1 MNARVAACELVVAVL
16 DEGRSLDEALNETP
30 SFAAL
35 VGRDRAFARAIATTT
50 LRRLGGIDAVLARFL
65 ERPLP
70 ETAAH
75 GRAMLRIGAAQLLI
89 LETPPHAAVG
99 ETVEAANMLSK
110 SAGFAKLINAVLRR
124 VSRDGAALLAA
135 QGAGADLPAWLFTR
149 WRAAYGEANAAA
161 IARALQYEAPLDV
174 SVKSDAADWA
184 MKLGGTLT
192 PAGSVRLAESSGVDQ
207 LAGFTEGAWWVQ
219 DAAAALPARLLGDV
233 RGKTVL
239 DLCAAPGGK
248 TLKLAAA
255 GAQVTAVDRSAER
268 LERLRENLARTKLE
282 ATVVARDALS
292 LKIKEPF
299 DAVLLDAPCTS
310 TGTLRRHP
318 DVAWLRRPSDIQT
331 LADLQSR
338 LLAHAAT
345 MVKPGGTLVYAVC
358 SLEPEEGPAI
368 AARALQSGVWTR
380 APIKRGEIE
389 GADEFI
395 TAEGDLRT
403 LPSHWPDIGGLD
415 GFYAVR
421 LVRSSAG

>member
-16 DEGRSLDEALNETP
+16 DEGRALDEALAATP

-35 VGRDRAFARAIATTT
+35 VGRDRAFARAMATTT
-50 LRRLGGIDAVLARFL
+50 LRRLGGLDAVLAQFL

-75 GRAMLRIGAAQLLI
+75 GRAMLRIGAAQLL
-89 LETPPHAAVG
+89 LMATPPHAAVG
-99 ETVEAANMLSK
+99 ETVEAANALRK

-124 VSRDGAALLAA
+124 VSREGAASLAA
-135 QGAGADLPAWLFTR
+135 LPPGADLPAWLFAR
-149 WRAAYGEANAAA
+149 WRAFYGDATAAA
-161 IARALQYEAPLDV
+161 IAQALQSEAPLDV
-174 SVKSDAADWA
+174 SAKNNAEEWA
-184 MKLGGTLT
+184 QRLAGMLT
-192 PAGSVRLAESSGVDQ
+192 PTRSVRLAESSSIDQ
-207 LAGFTEGAWWVQ
+207 LPGFEEGAWWVQ

-233 RGKTVL
+233 SGKTVL

-248 TLKLAAA
+248 TLQLAAA
-255 GAQVTAVDRSAER
+255 GARATAVDRSAQR

-282 ATVVARDALS
+282 ATVIARDALS
-292 LKIKEPF
+292 LRIKEPF

-331 LADLQSR
+331 LAQLQTR

-345 MVKPGGTLVYAVC
+345 MVKPGGMLVYAVC

-368 AARALQSGVWTR
+368 AAQALDSGAWTR
-380 APIKRGEIE
+380 APIAGGEIE
-389 GADEFI
+389 GADGFM
-395 TAEGDLRT
+395 TPDGDLRT